1 MKPIWGGL
9 GLAAL
14 TLAACQS
21 LAVTGTGAASD
32 GSPLTGALTA
42 KIVEDRYAVRFAS
55 PAGWSCAG
63 AFGGAQMR
71 AVPLTCSNG
80 ASGTMR
86 LEGGVGKR
94 ATGTFQLSNGR
105 TGTVVFD
112 GAQ

>member
-1 MKPIWGGL
+1 MRPIRLLLGAGGL
-9 GLAAL
+9 A
-14 TLAACQS
+14 LAACQS

-42 KIVEDRYAVRFAS
+42 EIVEDSYAVRLAS
-55 PAGWSCAG
+55 SAGWSCAG

-71 AVPLTCSNG
+71 AVPLTCSDG
-80 ASGTMR
+80 ASGSMR

-94 ATGTFQLSNGR
+94 ATGTFRLSDGR